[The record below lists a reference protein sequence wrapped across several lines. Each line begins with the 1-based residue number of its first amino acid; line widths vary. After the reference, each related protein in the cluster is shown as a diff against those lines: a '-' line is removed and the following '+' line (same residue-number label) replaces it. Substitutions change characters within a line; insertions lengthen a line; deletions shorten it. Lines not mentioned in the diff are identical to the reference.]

1 MKIKSA
7 KNILLIF
14 LYPYAQIH
22 YIAETQNSQ
31 TMKKMILPLLAA
43 VLLTAACEDLM
54 QTFGRQ
60 GELQIRFSETTIPG
74 TRASALPDTNEFI
87 ISITDGKGN
96 SVYEGRYGA
105 LKEKINLGEGNY
117 TVVAKSC
124 EFSTPLFDTPQ
135 FGDTQVAAVKS
146 GKTTVVT
153 LSCVQINSGIRLQI
167 DSGFL
172 TAYPDAVLYLKSS
185 TGKLMYGYT
194 EKRIAYFLPGTVSLI
209 MAEGTAEQNLFSK
222 LLEAQQ
228 VLTLNIGVGSQN
240 AAGRNNVT
248 VQLDTTR
255 NWINE
260 TYIIGEKKE
269 GGNDNTDAYSVNDA
283 KQHIGEED
291 IWVYGYIVG
300 GDLSS
305 KSCSFKAPFSSR
317 TNLVIASKSSCT
329 DKASC
334 MSVQLPKGN
343 VRDELNLVDNE
354 GYLGKQIFL
363 KGDVVES
370 YYGIPGLQNI
380 SEYNFK

>member
-1 MKIKSA
+1 
-7 KNILLIF
+7 
-14 LYPYAQIH
+14 
-22 YIAETQNSQ
+22 
-31 TMKKMILPLLAA
+31 MKKMILPLLAA
-43 VLLTAACEDLM
+43 AALTVSCEDFLN
-54 QTFGRQ
+54 TFGRQ
-60 GELQIRFSETTIPG
+60 GELQIRFSETTVPG

-96 SVYEGRYGA
+96 SVYAGSYGA
-105 LKEKINLGEGNY
+105 LKEKINLAEGNY

-124 EFSTPLFDTPQ
+124 EFSTPLFDCPQ

-153 LSCVQINSGIRLQI
+153 LSCVQINAGIRLQI

-172 TAYPDAVLYLKSS
+172 SAYPDAVLYLKSS
-185 TGKLMYGYT
+185 SGKLMYSYT
-194 EKRIAYFLPGTVSLI
+194 EKRIAYFLPGSVSLV
-209 MAEGTAEQNLFSK
+209 MAEGTTEQNLFSK

-228 VLTLNIGVGSQN
+228 ILTLNIGVGTQG
-240 AAGRNNVT
+240 AGGRNSVS

-255 NWINE
+255 NWISDSYN
-260 TYIIGEKKE
+260 IGEKKE
-269 GGNDNTDAYSVNDA
+269 GGNDNSDAYSVNEA
-283 KQHIGEED
+283 KKHTGEED

-334 MSVQLPKGN
+334 LSVQLSKGN
-343 VRDELNLVDNE
+343 IRDELNLVDNE
-354 GYLGKQIFL
+354 SHLGRQIFL

-380 SEYNFK
+380 SDYNFK